1 MALAPNGR
9 APSLHEDMEMRRLSA
24 AQTQQVLAG
33 QGGGF
38 PVQFPGGGAYTVP
51 VFMRTDA
58 PEIPD
63 VQIRP
68 IRGGLIDAFVK
79 TCQRW
84 RLTEGEQNVLLGY
97 GANTA
102 LAAEILAGRYLNLP
116 QDVKDRVGYVVGIS
130 VGLGALFNEGIRA
143 ELDWLNR
150 PHPKLRNQPPLAAML
165 QGRMAQL
172 IAVSALV
179 DEERALR

>member
-1 MALAPNGR
+1 MALAPDGS
-9 APSLHEDMEMRRLSA
+9 AQSLREDMEMRRLSA
-24 AQTQQVLAG
+24 AQEQQVLGG
-33 QGGGF
+33 QGGGLR
-38 PVQFPGGGAYTVP
+38 VQFPGGAYTVP
-51 VFMRTDA
+51 VFTRTDA
-58 PEIPD
+58 PEILE

-68 IRGGLIDAFVK
+68 MRRGLIDAFVK

-97 GANTA
+97 GANTV

-116 QDVKDRVGYVVGIS
+116 QDVRDRVGYVVGIS

-172 IAVSALV
+172 IAVLALV

>member
-9 APSLHEDMEMRRLSA
+9 AQSLREDMELRRLSA
-24 AQTQQVLAG
+24 AQEQQVLGG
-33 QGGGF
+33 QGGDF
-38 PVQFPGGGAYTVP
+38 PVQFSVGAYTVP
-51 VFMRTDA
+51 MFTRTDA
-58 PEIPD
+58 PQIPE

-68 IRGGLIDAFVK
+68 MRRGLIDAFVK

-84 RLTEGEQNVLLGY
+84 RLTVGEQNVLLGY
-97 GANTA
+97 GGNTV

-116 QDVKDRVGYVVGIS
+116 QDVRDRVGYVVGVSI
-130 VGLGALFNEGIRA
+130 GLGALFNESIRA

-150 PHPKLRNQPPLAAML
+150 PHPKLRNQPPLAVML
-165 QGRMAQL
+165 QGRMSQL